1 MTPYENLARAIVTQ
15 AIADYIPY
23 YTALEKYRAMDTSL
37 FDKETLKKY
46 NKDLAKLER
55 DFDELVD
62 FFYSPWFAQL
72 TDLNPA
78 TSMPRSSVLRLCA
91 VWPLVSAPTIVA
103 CRITP
108 ANLYL
113 LWLMQYA
120 RLSTLKMRS
129 GKTNTGFRKS
139 AYFSLSL

>member
-72 TDLNPA
+72 TDLNPQLILDKLGKEIDRRD
-78 TSMPRSSVLRLCA
+78 SERIHRSNIKA
-91 VWPLVSAPTIVA
+91 
-103 CRITP
+103 
-108 ANLYL
+108 
-113 LWLMQYA
+113 
-120 RLSTLKMRS
+120 
-129 GKTNTGFRKS
+129 
-139 AYFSLSL
+139 